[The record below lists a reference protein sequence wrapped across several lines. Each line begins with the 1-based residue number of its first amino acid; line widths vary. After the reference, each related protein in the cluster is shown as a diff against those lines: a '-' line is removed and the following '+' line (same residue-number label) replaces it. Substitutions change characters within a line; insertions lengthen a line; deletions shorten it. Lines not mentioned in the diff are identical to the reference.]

1 MLEGLTDVCCVR
13 VVCVCVWEGGGG
25 EKRVSVYVGG
35 QGKEKGVSVCVWVGG
50 EGGWG
55 RRYFPTIL
63 ILQTTVAV
71 RNHHPITDHLNHP
84 ITPSPITPPQ
94 VVKKNSDEREE
105 ALNTPM
111 DGYELF
117 NVNRPC
123 RRASPSASGRF
134 TAINP

>member
-1 MLEGLTDVCCVR
+1 MSVC
-13 VVCVCVWEGGGG
+13 
-25 EKRVSVYVGG
+25 VGG
-35 QGKEKGVSVCVWVGG
+35 QGGECVCVGSG
-50 EGGWG
+50 ERGAGG

-71 RNHHPITDHLNHP
+71 RNNHP
-84 ITPSPITPPQ
+84 ITNHLNHPITPPQ

-117 NVNRPC
+117 MQFIVRQY
-123 RRASPSASGRF
+123 RRGLRVRGRV
-134 TAINP
+134 A